1 MGHVLMAAHNDA
13 KEARVEEEF
22 LKIRRTNYKF
32 FCRGLCHVDFVLSLF
47 FGYKVFEAPGLDS
60 MALFVMCIISYVH
73 YSTVSKDSVHLTA
86 CQLKVASYLLHVLC
100 MGGILAAAF
109 PGNASNVA
117 MNQGFAITFRFCL
130 VFAFLDPWMTI
141 PFQVLYTTLELLI
154 YFCVLAPG
162 VEVMQL
168 CCAQLFLFLLVTVS
182 SVLMDVALR
191 GQIDALLDTADADS
205 LISSFRSML
214 RGVCD
219 GEVLLDSGM
228 NVARESECLQ
238 HLILSEVSLVGRS
251 FERLIVA
258 EDRKRFSD
266 FMKSSINAASKSA
279 NAGTPSCLRIL
290 LNGSAD
296 IKVGADIFHVPVPG
310 LFGAKEPYHLLAF
323 KEDPDCRP
331 QIEAADEAIPQ
342 ALRPNLLQ
350 QTTHEDCTSV
360 ASGGTTRSIRTHPL
374 CPEMKEMTLL
384 VDVETELQDV
394 QEAHLRFQRGDQGD
408 LASGIQSQMPCL
420 RKLVKTCDWERVRCS
435 VWRFAQAARG
445 NPRIAPKVLK
455 RLSVQLPGFPGRI
468 TSEQAILKPFPNGW
482 KVWLHCTECR
492 PEKSSACLDS
502 IEERQVS
509 PVRAASKHE

>member
-1 MGHVLMAAHNDA
+1 MAAHNDA

-238 HLILSEVSLVGRS
+238 HLILSDVSLVGRS

-258 EDRKRFSD
+258 EERTRFKT
-266 FMKSSINAASKSA
+266 FIESSTVSGESTKCSA
-279 NAGTPSCLRIL
+279 PPVCLRIS
-290 LNGSAD
+290 LNAAAN
-296 IKVGADIFHVPVPG
+296 IRVGADLYHVPVPG
-310 LFGAKEPYHLLAF
+310 LFGASEPYHLIAF
-323 KEDPDCRP
+323 KEDPDSRP
-331 QIEAADEAIPQ
+331 PPEALENAVPQELLTTQREAGAEAGARRGSAPCPGFSSST
-342 ALRPNLLQ
+342 ASTGGSGLELCKELQ
-350 QTTHEDCTSV
+350 Q
-360 ASGGTTRSIRTHPL
+360 
-374 CPEMKEMTLL
+374 MTLL
-384 VDVETELQDV
+384 VDVDTDFQDV
-394 QEAHLRFQRGDQGD
+394 QKAHLTFQRTENETEEMGPGTRWGEESWISD
-408 LASGIQSQMPCL
+408 
-420 RKLVKTCDWERVRCS
+420 CD
-435 VWRFAQAARG
+435 
-445 NPRIAPKVLK
+445 
-455 RLSVQLPGFPGRI
+455 
-468 TSEQAILKPFPNGW
+468 
-482 KVWLHCTECR
+482 
-492 PEKSSACLDS
+492 
-502 IEERQVS
+502 
-509 PVRAASKHE
+509 